1 MGKDWEPIVTR
12 KKGQDIIFLP
22 ECAQNG
28 GDAEVTIEQFLKIFD
43 KLVELEYIEPSN
55 RTGTAGQN
63 FLQFLQLLQHKLAS
77 SSSPTQSFS
86 SPKNG
91 KEKAE
96 GETPDS
102 SRETDIKKMFAAQAA
117 QREKEKQALA
127 LEEDSLAIEQTTYN
141 LYKEREHTFQA
152 EIQPSIPVFHKIM
165 DELIY
170 FAGCR
175 KESDYEERKT
185 LLLNKQELLRVNVQS
200 GMWEASAAFDGI
212 GKMKAALKETSI
224 APPVNI
230 NREENERNEW
240 TSGDYKKEK
249 VTVEAKKKEYAAEN
263 KKLRKDESRQRQC
276 LEYVCLLKA
285 FYPIVEEICNQE
297 TMDAQWACGIAE
309 QLEKVVAEQ
318 QCEFSTNMK
327 FCWVHPDDD
336 AVQQSKQLQIQ
347 FRAAEVDCP
356 GLYYRDSDRQNQ
368 YVCVVPGCAK

>member
-63 FLQFLQLLQHKLAS
+63 FLQFLQLLQRKLAS
-77 SSSPTQSFS
+77 SSSPAQSFS
-86 SPKNG
+86 SPKSG

-96 GETPDS
+96 GEKRDL
-102 SRETDIKKMFAAQAA
+102 SRETDIEKRFEA
-117 QREKEKQALA
+117 QRAKEKQALA

-141 LYKEREHTFQA
+141 LYKEREHTFQTG
-152 EIQPSIPVFHKIM
+152 IQPSIPVFHKIM

-185 LLLNKQELLRVNVQS
+185 LLLNKQELLRVDVQS

-230 NREENERNEW
+230 NQEKNKRKEW

-285 FYPIVEEICNQE
+285 FYPIVEEICGQE
-297 TMDAQWACGIAE
+297 TMDAQWAGEIAE
-309 QLEKVVAEQ
+309 RLEKVVVEQ
-318 QCEFSTNMK
+318 PCNFSTNMK

-336 AVQQSKQLQIQ
+336 AVKQSKQLQLQ

-356 GLYYRDSDRQNQ
+356 GLYYQDSNLQDQ

>member
-63 FLQFLQLLQHKLAS
+63 FLQLLQLLQRKLAS

-86 SPKNG
+86 SPKNE
-91 KEKAE
+91 KKKAE
-96 GETPDS
+96 GEKSDL
-102 SRETDIKKMFAAQAA
+102 SRETDTKKRFEA
-117 QREKEKQALA
+117 QRAKEKQALA
-127 LEEDSLAIEQTTYN
+127 LEEDSLAIEQATYN
-141 LYKEREHTFQA
+141 LYKEREHTFQT

-165 DELIY
+165 DELVY

-185 LLLNKQELLRVNVQS
+185 LLLNKQELLRVDVQS

-230 NREENERNEW
+230 NREENKRKEW

-263 KKLRKDESRQRQC
+263 KKLRMDESRQRQY

-285 FYPIVEEICNQE
+285 FYPIVEEICGQE
-297 TMDAQWACGIAE
+297 TMDAQWAGGIAE
-309 QLEKVVAEQ
+309 QLEKVVEKQ
-318 QCEFSTNMK
+318 PCNFSHNMK
-327 FCWVHPDDD
+327 FCWVYPDDD
-336 AVQQSKQLQIQ
+336 AVRQSEQLQIQ